1 MTIAVAMIVTFLAT
15 SFLSGRQTSTVVVN
29 PVVISAG
36 DDSSNAGNDLTDM
49 FLASLMRTN
58 VFNVIDAR
66 TGQQPDADFY
76 LSSSVN
82 YREEEVE
89 VGVEEK
95 ERKYRSRSTKES
107 AETVKTF
114 RQQVSFLRIDIS
126 VADGSGKVHFTEV
139 GELDETSTGT
149 VGSAAAP
156 VVDYLTG
163 RLATYVDIVGLRSI
177 AKSVEGS
184 VVVIMDPTT
193 AVVDKGSKA
202 GLAAGDEMDVRR
214 GNVITNA
221 AGEVIFSRMESI
233 GKAEV
238 SEVQEEGALITVAA
252 SVELQ
257 AGDTVVRGVAEPS
270 VADHLETADALYD
283 AAFYLQ
289 AVREYLAA
297 LESDPDL
304 SDVLFP
310 LAVSQLKTGSHGA
323 AYESFAGFLD
333 AGQPVELAA
342 THGHTFGSCRGTF
355 TLTRESVSYRS
366 PREDDPDHWFDVPLG
381 AVVESRLRAA
391 RIPIDGRPIDENL
404 VLRAPSA
411 KQFKKKKDD
420 SKNWTL
426 KFDLRGENTEVAR
439 IVSRYILRSQDR

>member
-149 VGSAAAP
+149 VGSAARP
-156 VVDYLTG
+156 GG
-163 RLATYVDIVGLRSI
+163 RLLGR
-177 AKSVEGS
+177 
-184 VVVIMDPTT
+184 P
-193 AVVDKGSKA
+193 A
-202 GLAAGDEMDVRR
+202 GDVRR
-214 GNVITNA
+214 HRRTAVHSQICGRQRR
-221 AGEVIFSRMESI
+221 S
-233 GKAEV
+233 
-238 SEVQEEGALITVAA
+238 
-252 SVELQ
+252 
-257 AGDTVVRGVAEPS
+257 
-270 VADHLETADALYD
+270 DH
-283 AAFYLQ
+283 
-289 AVREYLAA
+289 
-297 LESDPDL
+297 
-304 SDVLFP
+304 
-310 LAVSQLKTGSHGA
+310 GSHDRGCRQG
-323 AYESFAGFLD
+323 EQGL
-333 AGQPVELAA
+333 GWQPA
-342 THGHTFGSCRGTF
+342 TKWTFGEATSSPM
-355 TLTRESVSYRS
+355 LPAKSY
-366 PREDDPDHWFDVPLG
+366 F
-381 AVVESRLRAA
+381 RAWRASA
-391 RIPIDGRPIDENL
+391 RR
-404 VLRAPSA
+404 
-411 KQFKKKKDD
+411 K
-420 SKNWTL
+420 
-426 KFDLRGENTEVAR
+426 
-439 IVSRYILRSQDR
+439 

>member
-1 MTIAVAMIVTFLAT
+1 MTVTFAMIATVLAT

-29 PVVISAG
+29 PVVIAAG
-36 DDSSNAGNDLTDM
+36 DEGSNTGNDLTDM

-66 TGQQPDADFY
+66 TGQQADADFY
-76 LSSSVN
+76 LSSSIN

-107 AETVKTF
+107 AESVKTS
-114 RQQVSFLRIDIS
+114 RQQVTFLRIDIS
-126 VADGSGKVHFTEV
+126 VADGSGKVLFTDA

-149 VGSAAAP
+149 AGSAAAP
-156 VVDYLTG
+156 VVDFLAG

-177 AKSVEGS
+177 AESVEGS
-184 VVVIMDPTT
+184 VVAIMDSTT

-202 GLAAGDEMDVRR
+202 GLASGDELEVRR

-238 SEVQEEGALITVAA
+238 SEVQDEGALITVAA

-257 AGDTVVRGVAEPS
+257 AGDTVVRVLAEPS
-270 VADHLETADALYD
+270 VAEHVETGDALYD
-283 AAFYLQ
+283 DAFYLQ

-297 LESDPDL
+297 LESDPEL
-304 SDVLFP
+304 LEVLFP
-310 LAVSQLKTGSHGA
+310 LAVSQMKTGNHGA
-323 AYESFAGFLD
+323 AYESFARFLD

-342 THGHTFGSCRGTF
+342 THGHTFGRCRGTF
-355 TLTRESVSYRS
+355 TLTGESVSYRS
-366 PREDDPDHWFDVPLG
+366 PREDDPDHWFDVPLEE
-381 AVVESRLRAA
+381 VVESRLRED
-391 RIPIDGRPIDENL
+391 RIQVEGRPIDENL

-411 KQFKKKKDD
+411 KQVRKNKDD

-439 IVSRYILRSQDR
+439 IVSRYILRSQGR